1 MDDTKQF
8 GILDLLTLISFAIQ
22 LENQKNIIGIQ
33 DVQGEVDRA
42 IDSLNEHLQKQDEK
56 INKIMEAL
64 HIQDN

>member
-1 MDDTKQF
+1 MNQQQEF

-33 DVQGEVDRA
+33 DVQSEVDRA
-42 IDSLNEHLQKQDEK
+42 IDLLNDHLQSQDEK

-64 HIQDN
+64 KIENN

>member
-1 MDDTKQF
+1 MNQQQEF

-33 DVQGEVDRA
+33 DVQSEVDRA
-42 IDSLNEHLQKQDEK
+42 IDLLNDHLQSQDEK

-64 HIQDN
+64 GIENN